1 MWSQHSR
8 KLVFAAD
15 FGCCVPRA
23 GAASAQAAHESRD
36 LPLYTNPRPQQEDT
50 DGAPEDP
57 GPTGVLVT
65 NLGTPAAPT
74 TAAVRRYLAE
84 FLSDPRVV
92 ELPRWLWL
100 PILYAVILPLRPR
113 RSAAAYR
120 EIWTPQGS
128 PLLVNAKRQAAAL
141 QATLA
146 ERWQGR
152 VKVVLGMRYGAPSIA
167 SALERLRDWGA
178 RRVLVLPLYPQY
190 SATTT
195 GSTYDALF
203 KALSAERCVPDLR
216 IVSRYHDHPQYIDAL
231 ADSVRAAR
239 EQNGQ
244 DGRLLFSFHG
254 LPQRYCD
261 AGDPY
266 YAQCLETAQ
275 LVSERLA
282 EAPDNWAVA
291 FQSRVGREKWLQPY
305 TESLLCEWAQAGVRR
320 VQVLCPG
327 FSADCLETLEEIGIR
342 AAALFRSCGGEALH
356 YIPALNDRPD
366 HIAALADIVTSHALA
381 PAEKQ
386 ICE

>member
-1 MWSQHSR
+1 M
-8 KLVFAAD
+8 
-15 FGCCVPRA
+15 
-23 GAASAQAAHESRD
+23 
-36 LPLYTNPRPQQEDT
+36 YTNPSPQQGDPH
-50 DGAPEDP
+50 GARKNPA
-57 GPTGVLVT
+57 PTGVLIT

-100 PILYAVILPLRPR
+100 PALHAVVLRLRPR

-120 EIWTPQGS
+120 EIWTAEGS
-128 PLLVNAKRQAAAL
+128 PLLVNARRQAATL
-141 QATLA
+141 EDTLA
-146 ERWQGR
+146 ERLQGN
-152 VKVVLGMRYGAPSIA
+152 VKVALGMRYGEPRIA
-167 SALERLRDWGA
+167 AALKTLRDWGA

-203 KALSAERCVPDLR
+203 KALAAERCVPELR
-216 IVSRYHDHPQYIDAL
+216 VVSRYHDHKGYIDAL

-239 EQNGQ
+239 AQHGH
-244 DGRLLFSFHG
+244 DGRLLMSFHG

-266 YAQCLETAQ
+266 YEQCLETAR
-275 LVSERLA
+275 LVAARLE
-282 EAPDNWAVA
+282 EAPDTWAVA

-305 TESLLCEWAQAGVRR
+305 TQSVLRDWAKSGVRT

-342 AAALFRSCGGEALH
+342 AAALFRSCGGESLH
-356 YIPALNDRPD
+356 YIPALNDRPE
-366 HIAALADIVTSHALA
+366 HIRALADIVSSHTLDWQQADRD
-381 PAEKQ
+381 
-386 ICE
+386 